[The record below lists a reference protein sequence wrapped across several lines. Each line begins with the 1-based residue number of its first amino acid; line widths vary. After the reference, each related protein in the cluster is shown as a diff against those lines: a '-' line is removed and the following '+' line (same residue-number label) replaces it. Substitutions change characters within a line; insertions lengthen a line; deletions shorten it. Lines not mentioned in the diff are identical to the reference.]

1 MLLNGTFS
9 GIVDPKDAAESAG
22 LIYVSD
28 EEPGIRRKKAGK
40 GFTYIEPGGRKV
52 EDEATLK
59 RIRKLAIPPA
69 YTNVWICTKAN
80 GTFRQPAVTPR
91 TASST
96 AIMLVFV
103 PFAKARN
110 TITCWNSPKRFRGSV
125 RKSPSTWRY
134 RVFRARRCWRPSWTF
149 SRRRKSASGTTTTP
163 ETTRATAS
171 RP

>member
-9 GIVDPKDAAESAG
+9 DIVDPKDAAESAG

-40 GFTYIEPGGRKV
+40 GFTYIEPGGGKV

-80 GTFRQPAVTPR
+80 GHLQATGRYANDAT
-91 TASST
+91 
-96 AIMLVFV
+96 
-103 PFAKARN
+103 RN
-110 TITCWNSPKRFRGSV
+110 AHQHNIAQG
-125 RKSPSTWRY
+125 TW
-134 RVFRARRCWRPSWTF
+134 VNQ
-149 SRRRKSASGTTTTP
+149 
-163 ETTRATAS
+163 
-171 RP
+171 